1 MRAPEVDGPVR
12 LPESLREAASRS
24 THRIWLDEQ
33 PGAIPLSRAFSLEP
47 TDSVSLFIGPE
58 GGWIDAERQ
67 EFSASGMPGASL
79 GPSILRAETAV
90 CAALAVL
97 SQMWLTAGS

>member
-1 MRAPEVDGPVR
+1 
-12 LPESLREAASRS
+12 LREAAGNS
-24 THRIWLDEQ
+24 THPLWLDEQ
-33 PGAIPLSRAFSLEP
+33 PGAIPLSRAFSLDP

-58 GGWIDAERQ
+58 GGWIDEERQ
-67 EFSASGMPGASL
+67 EFAAAGLPGASL
-79 GPSILRAETAV
+79 GPSVLRSETAV